1 MPELRPRRNPDP
13 ITKTQPRK
21 ATVRTR
27 RNKKNSNNNQKQKK
41 NNNQKQK
48 KAAVARKRRWAE
60 GGPVIETR
68 SFKEDIEE
76 EASERAMDEYDSG
89 GHSGDKGLA
98 ADDEGAAPIPEKVTL
113 FFSFSFFTA
122 GIPFHF
128 IFLEKLI
135 YFSILG
141 FCLDDVW
148 DEEGEKGRNFLCILF
163 VPFKVSVFSSIFKL

>member
-48 KAAVARKRRWAE
+48 KAAGARKRRWAE
-60 GGPVIETR
+60 GSPVIETR

-89 GHSGDKGLA
+89 DKGLA

-113 FFSFSFFTA
+113 FFSFHRV
-122 GIPFHF
+122 HF
-128 IFLEKLI
+128 ISLYFFRKINLFFDIGFL
-135 YFSILG
+135 FG
-141 FCLDDVW
+141 
-148 DEEGEKGRNFLCILF
+148 
-163 VPFKVSVFSSIFKL
+163 